1 MSLVLWMVSM
11 EESFQ
16 RVKDSFKVTVPNDQ
30 AAWVICFFNSEFTFL
45 SRKVYTT
52 PPRKTS

>member
-1 MSLVLWMVSM
+1 VSLVLWMVSM